1 MAYNFC
7 MTNTTS
13 FTPDSARAAR
23 SRYRQIEGGAARWRL
38 LADAAAIA
46 ADAGQRPAALASML
60 AKALAFLSLED
71 GLLMVLRDD
80 ALQVC
85 ASQGPVPPVGARLAY
100 AAATQAALQP
110 GPQAPLVRQDLVSP
124 LRIGREQRVGL
135 EVLVPLCLDGK
146 HHGVLALLS
155 AHAAPRPHADDLS
168 TLQALGTLL
177 AALLAGAR
185 PPAARAPAPQ
195 AAAMLK
201 QLTPRE
207 LQVFALLPSGA
218 TNADIGA
225 QLGIAAG
232 TVKVHIERILHKLDL
247 RDRTQA
253 AVRAADCGLG
263 A

>member
-1 MAYNFC
+1 
-7 MTNTTS
+7 MTTTTT

-23 SRYRQIEGGAARWRL
+23 SRYREIESSAARWRL
-38 LADAAAIA
+38 LADAALIA
-46 ADAGQRPAALASML
+46 AEEGRRPAALASIL

-71 GLLMVLRDD
+71 GVLMLLHDD

-85 ASQGPVPPVGARLAY
+85 ASQGPVPPAGARLAY
-100 AAATQAALQP
+100 TAAMQMALQP
-110 GPQAPLVRQDLVSP
+110 GPQAPLVRQDIVSP

-135 EVLVPLCLDGK
+135 EVLVPLCLEGRQR
-146 HHGVLALLS
+146 GILALLS
-155 AHAAPRPHADDLS
+155 AHAAPQPNADDLT

-177 AALLAGAR
+177 AALLTGPGQNPAR
-185 PPAARAPAPQ
+185 TPAPE
-195 AAAMLK
+195 AAALLK
-201 QLTPRE
+201 ALTPRE
-207 LQVFALLPSGA
+207 LQVFALLPSGG
-218 TNADIGA
+218 TNADIGE

>member
-1 MAYNFC
+1 
-7 MTNTTS
+7 MTHPDS
-13 FTPDSARAAR
+13 FAPDSARAAR
-23 SRYRQIEGGAARWRL
+23 SRYRHNESSAARWRL

-46 ADAGQRPAALASML
+46 AEPGQRAAALASIL

-71 GLLMVLRDD
+71 GLLMVLQDD

-85 ASQGPVPPVGARLAY
+85 ASQGLVPPAGARLAY
-100 AAATQAALQP
+100 TAAMQAALQP

-135 EVLVPLCLDGK
+135 EVLVPLALDGK
-146 HHGVLALLS
+146 HRGVLALLS
-155 AHAAPRPHADDLS
+155 ARAAPQPNADDLT

-177 AALLAGAR
+177 AALLSGPSQNAQR
-185 PPAARAPAPQ
+185 
-195 AAAMLK
+195 AAAPEAAALLK

-207 LQVFALLPSGA
+207 LQVFALLPSGG
-218 TNADIGA
+218 TNAHIGE

-263 A
+263 S

>member
-1 MAYNFC
+1 MAYNFR
-7 MTNTTS
+7 MTNTNS
-13 FTPDSARAAR
+13 LHQDSARAAR
-23 SRYRQIEGGAARWRL
+23 SRYREIESSAARWRL

-46 ADAGQRPAALASML
+46 ASDGQHPAALASIL

-71 GLLMVLRDD
+71 GLLMVLQDD

-85 ASQGPVPPVGARLAY
+85 ASQGPVPPAGARLAY
-100 AAATQAALQP
+100 AAAMQATLQP
-110 GPQAPLVRQDLVSP
+110 GPHAPLVRQDIVSP

-135 EVLVPLCLDGK
+135 EVLVPLCLEGK
-146 HHGVLALLS
+146 HRGILALLS
-155 AHAAPRPHADDLS
+155 AHPAPQPNADDLT

-177 AALLAGAR
+177 AALLAGPRQQASR
-185 PPAARAPAPQ
+185 
-195 AAAMLK
+195 AAAPEVAAILK

-207 LQVFALLPSGA
+207 LQVFALLPSGD
-218 TNADIGA
+218 TNADIGE

-263 A
+263 S

>member
-1 MAYNFC
+1 
-7 MTNTTS
+7 MTNATT

-23 SRYRQIEGGAARWRL
+23 SRYRQIESSAARWRL
-38 LADAAAIA
+38 LADAAAVA
-46 ADAGQRPAALASML
+46 AEEGQRPAALATIL

-71 GLLMVLRDD
+71 GLLMVLQDD

-100 AAATQAALQP
+100 AAAMQAALQP
-110 GPQAPLVRQDLVSP
+110 GPRLPLVRQDIVSP

-135 EVLVPLCLDGK
+135 EVLVPLCLGGK
-146 HHGVLALLS
+146 HRGMLALLS
-155 AHAAPRPHADDLS
+155 AHAAPQPNADDLT

-177 AALLAGAR
+177 AALLAEPRQNAPR
-185 PPAARAPAPQ
+185 TAAPE
-195 AAAMLK
+195 AAALLK

-207 LQVFALLPSGA
+207 LQVFALLPSGG
-218 TNADIGA
+218 TNADIGE